1 MIKQTIIFCLLSI
14 NWAFAQKLDLAQLT
28 KLGLDQNRDLALAIN
43 RVEMQK
49 ALVNSAF
56 EMPKM
61 KMDLQVGN
69 IQTPFVTDYTFGIV
83 QNAELPKV
91 YKLRKTYNESL
102 VKLGESQYEILKNE
116 YGFSI
121 ANIYYELLYLHQ
133 TIEAL
138 LIENNKIKEI
148 EKVYKRRQEEGETD
162 GSEAANMH
170 LRILENEMKISRIT
184 FQKND
189 LEGRLK
195 LLLNSQILPELSF
208 LPAQALL
215 KNDVSKNDRL
225 TYQNY
230 LIESSQI
237 ATGNEQNR
245 LLPSINL
252 GVMNQS
258 MLGSWRQF
266 IGVVGV
272 EIPLFS
278 KAQKAR
284 VEASKISTKIQ
295 ESEFE
300 KVKFQL
306 ESEIIS
312 LQKNLQSTDTS
323 IALIKDSLLPE
334 SERIMQTVMKKYLAG
349 QIDYMDWYLVY
360 NQNLNYK
367 MELLSLEK
375 TRNIAISNIK
385 YLIGNE

>member
-14 NWAFAQKLDLAQLT
+14 NWAIAQKLDLAQLT
-28 KLGLDQNRDLALAIN
+28 KLGIDQNIDLALALN
-43 RVEMQK
+43 RVELQK
-49 ALVNSAF
+49 ALINTAF
-56 EMPKM
+56 EMPKT

-83 QNAELPKV
+83 QNTELPKV

-102 VKLGESQYEILKNE
+102 VKLGESHVEILKNE
-116 YGFSI
+116 YGFSV
-121 ANIYYELLYLHQ
+121 ANIYYELLFLQH
-133 TIEAL
+133 TTEAL

-170 LRILENEMKISRIT
+170 LRMLENEMKISRIT
-184 FQKND
+184 YQKND

-195 LLLNSQILPELSF
+195 LLLNSQIVPELSF
-208 LPAQALL
+208 LPAQPLL
-215 KNDVSKNDRL
+215 KNDVLKNARL

-230 LIESSQI
+230 LIESSQL

-278 KAQKAR
+278 KAQKAK
-284 VEASKISTKIQ
+284 VAASKISTRIQ

-312 LQKNLQSTDTS
+312 LQKNLQSTDAS

-349 QIDYMDWYLVY
+349 QIDYIDWYLVY

>member
-1 MIKQTIIFCLLSI
+1 
-14 NWAFAQKLDLAQLT
+14 
-28 KLGLDQNRDLALAIN
+28 
-43 RVEMQK
+43 
-49 ALVNSAF
+49 
-56 EMPKM
+56 
-61 KMDLQVGN
+61 
-69 IQTPFVTDYTFGIV
+69 
-83 QNAELPKV
+83 
-91 YKLRKTYNESL
+91 
-102 VKLGESQYEILKNE
+102 
-116 YGFSI
+116 
-121 ANIYYELLYLHQ
+121 
-133 TIEAL
+133 
-138 LIENNKIKEI
+138 
-148 EKVYKRRQEEGETD
+148 VYKRRQEEGETD

>member
-14 NWAFAQKLDLAQLT
+14 NWAIAQKLDLAQLT
-28 KLGLDQNRDLALAIN
+28 KLGLDQNRDLALALN

-116 YGFSI
+116 YEFSI

-258 MLGSWRQF
+258 MLGSWR
-266 IGVVGV
+266 
-272 EIPLFS
+272 
-278 KAQKAR
+278 
-284 VEASKISTKIQ
+284 
-295 ESEFE
+295 
-300 KVKFQL
+300 
-306 ESEIIS
+306 
-312 LQKNLQSTDTS
+312 
-323 IALIKDSLLPE
+323 
-334 SERIMQTVMKKYLAG
+334 
-349 QIDYMDWYLVY
+349 
-360 NQNLNYK
+360 
-367 MELLSLEK
+367 
-375 TRNIAISNIK
+375 
-385 YLIGNE
+385 

>member
-1 MIKQTIIFCLLSI
+1 MIKQTIIVCLLSI
-14 NWAFAQKLDLAQLT
+14 NWVIAQKLDLAQLT
-28 KLGLDQNRDLALAIN
+28 KLGIDQNRDLALALN
-43 RVEMQK
+43 RVDLQK
-49 ALVNSAF
+49 ALLNTAF
-56 EMPKM
+56 EMPKT

-83 QNAELPKV
+83 QNTELPKV

-102 VKLGESQYEILKNE
+102 VKLGESQYEILKND
-116 YGFSI
+116 YGFSV
-121 ANIYYELLYLHQ
+121 ANIYYELLYLQQ
-133 TIEAL
+133 TTEAL
-138 LIENNKIKEI
+138 LIENNKIREI

-162 GSEAANMH
+162 GSEAAYMH

-184 FQKND
+184 YQKND

-195 LLLNSQILPELSF
+195 LLLNTQIVPELSF
-208 LPAQALL
+208 VPAQPLL
-215 KNDVSKNDRL
+215 KNDVSKNARL

-272 EIPLFS
+272 EIPIFS
-278 KAQKAR
+278 KAQKAK
-284 VEASKISTKIQ
+284 VAASKISTRIQ

-312 LQKNLQSTDTS
+312 LQKNLQSTDAS
-323 IALIKDSLLPE
+323 IALIKDSLLTE

-349 QIDYMDWYLVY
+349 QIDYIDWYLVY

>member
-14 NWAFAQKLDLAQLT
+14 NWAIAQKLDLAQLT
-28 KLGLDQNRDLALAIN
+28 KLGLDQNRDLALALN

-116 YGFSI
+116 YEFSI

>member
-1 MIKQTIIFCLLSI
+1 MIKQTIILCLLSI
-14 NWAFAQKLDLAQLT
+14 NWAIAQKLDLAQLT
-28 KLGLDQNRDLALAIN
+28 KLGIDQNRDLALALN
-43 RVEMQK
+43 RVVLQK
-49 ALVNSAF
+49 ALINTAF
-56 EMPKM
+56 EMPKT

-83 QNAELPKV
+83 QNTELPKV

-102 VKLGESQYEILKNE
+102 VKLGESHVEILKNE
-116 YGFSI
+116 YGFSV
-121 ANIYYELLYLHQ
+121 ANIYYELLFLQH
-133 TIEAL
+133 TTEAL

-184 FQKND
+184 YQKND

-195 LLLNSQILPELSF
+195 LLLNSQIVPELRF
-208 LPAQALL
+208 VPAQPFL
-215 KNDVSKNDRL
+215 KNDLSKNARL
-225 TYQNY
+225 AYQNY

-278 KAQKAR
+278 KAQKAK
-284 VEASKISTKIQ
+284 VAASKISTRIQ

-312 LQKNLQSTDTS
+312 LQKNLQSTDAS

-349 QIDYMDWYLVY
+349 QIDYIDWYLVY

>member
-14 NWAFAQKLDLAQLT
+14 NWAIAQKLDLAQLT
-28 KLGLDQNRDLALAIN
+28 KLGIDQNRDLALALN
-43 RVEMQK
+43 RVELQK
-49 ALVNSAF
+49 ALINTAF
-56 EMPKM
+56 EMPKT

-83 QNAELPKV
+83 QNTELPKV

-102 VKLGESQYEILKNE
+102 VKLGESHVEILKNE
-116 YGFSI
+116 YGFSV
-121 ANIYYELLYLHQ
+121 ANIYYELLFLQH
-133 TIEAL
+133 TTEAL

-184 FQKND
+184 YQKND
-189 LEGRLK
+189 LEGRLR
-195 LLLNSQILPELSF
+195 LLLNSQIVPELRF
-208 LPAQALL
+208 VPAQPFL
-215 KNDVSKNDRL
+215 KNDVSKNARL
-225 TYQNY
+225 AYQNY

-252 GVMNQS
+252 GVINQS

-278 KAQKAR
+278 KAQKAK
-284 VEASKISTKIQ
+284 VAASKISTRIQ

-312 LQKNLQSTDTS
+312 LQKNLQSTDAS

-349 QIDYMDWYLVY
+349 QIDYIDWYLVY

>member
-14 NWAFAQKLDLAQLT
+14 NWAIAQKLDLAQLT
-28 KLGLDQNRDLALAIN
+28 KLGIDQNRDLALALN
-43 RVEMQK
+43 RVELQK
-49 ALVNSAF
+49 ALINTAF
-56 EMPKM
+56 EMPKT

-83 QNAELPKV
+83 QNTELPKV

-102 VKLGESQYEILKNE
+102 VKLGESHVEILKNE
-116 YGFSI
+116 YGFSV
-121 ANIYYELLYLHQ
+121 ANIYYELLFLQH
-133 TIEAL
+133 TTEAL

-170 LRILENEMKISRIT
+170 LRILENEMKISKIT
-184 FQKND
+184 YQKND

-195 LLLNSQILPELSF
+195 LLLNSQIVPELRF
-208 LPAQALL
+208 VPAQPFL
-215 KNDVSKNDRL
+215 KNDISKNARL

-278 KAQKAR
+278 KAQKAK
-284 VEASKISTKIQ
+284 VGASKISTRIQ

-312 LQKNLQSTDTS
+312 LQKNLQSTDAS

-349 QIDYMDWYLVY
+349 QIDYIDWYLVY